1 MAKIA
6 VVSADDAHLHYVAG
20 LIAQS
25 ANHVV
30 QRVRAT
36 PAAALADPAL
46 TLGTDL
52 LIVDAPEVG
61 ADDIVQLRRITTE
74 HPET

>member
-36 PAAALADPAL
+36 PIVKALASDCGVRNWVP
-46 TLGTDL
+46 
-52 LIVDAPEVG
+52 
-61 ADDIVQLRRITTE
+61 
-74 HPET
+74 